1 MCCHL
6 FLANCVN
13 DVLLSNT
20 QPLAPNPELPASST
34 QPRTPRTENP
44 APSTEH
50 TAHLSTGIKEVDRF
64 LKGGVPR
71 GKITE
76 IVGSDSSGK
85 TSLGLSVLGQST
97 GRGEI
102 TAYIDA
108 FDSLDPKY
116 AEKVGIDLR
125 NFLWI
130 RCAGNTNHHMDA
142 LSKALRASDILCQ
155 AGGFGVIAIDIASH
169 LRDSKIPLN
178 TWFRLQRAIKGT
190 PTVFMV
196 IASQKTT
203 GSASALIL
211 SLERNR
217 SFWTP
222 EKRSQFVQKPYFQ
235 GIESETYLLRGKSHG
250 SVTVHCRF

>member
-1 MCCHL
+1 MSLPLEDKRSDSSRPTRDPKLLATRDPRPETRDHL
-6 FLANCVN
+6 
-13 DVLLSNT
+13 
-20 QPLAPNPELPASST
+20 P
-34 QPRTPRTENP
+34 
-44 APSTEH
+44 
-50 TAHLSTGIKEVDRF
+50 TGIKEVDQF
-64 LKGGVPR
+64 LKGGIPR

-85 TSLGLSVLGQST
+85 TSLGLSILAQST
-97 GRGEI
+97 ARGEI

-116 AEKVGIDLR
+116 AQKVGIDLR

-130 RCAGNTNHHMDA
+130 RCASNTNNHLDP

-155 AGGFGVIAIDIASH
+155 AGGFGVITIDIANH
-169 LRDSKIPLN
+169 LKDSKIPLN
-178 TWFRLQRAIKGT
+178 PWFRLQRAIRGT

-196 IASQKTT
+196 ITSRKTT
-203 GSASALIL
+203 GSASSLVL
-211 SLERNR
+211 SLERNK
-217 SFWTP
+217 SFWIP
-222 EKRSQFVQKPYFQ
+222 GKRSQFVRKPYFQ